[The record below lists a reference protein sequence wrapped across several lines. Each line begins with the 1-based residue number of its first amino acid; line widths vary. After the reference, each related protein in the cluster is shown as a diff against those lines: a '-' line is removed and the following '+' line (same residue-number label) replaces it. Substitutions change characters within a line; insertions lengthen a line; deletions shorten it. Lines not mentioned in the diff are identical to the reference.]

1 MLRAIQAGLSL
12 ADLDFLEYGEVLD
25 LIIESSND
33 HADYDRIAGPDDNM
47 F

>member
-12 ADLDFLEYGEVLD
+12 TDLDFLEYGEVLD
-25 LIIESSND
+25 LIIESGND
-33 HADYDRIAGPDDNM
+33 HCEYDRIAGPDDNM